1 MTDYRYVFFPCSD
14 YETLDDETKRI
25 IEQDEKVLEE
35 IQRYEG
41 ICADGLTRNLN
52 PENIEEKFGVFS
64 LINPNNTFTPEKWQ
78 SLKSAKKIARN
89 TEQTESLLTDLKLLP
104 ITNIRRLE
112 TKRQEVWD
120 GTSVR
125 KLNSCEYMGCIID
138 YTEKKLVGVAKAEIH
153 IPGEFFP
160 KNTTYFLPLHKNFV
174 YITEVDI
181 HPKYRGRH
189 LCKIF
194 LKWFMSKFPKY
205 SYFRIVNGSI
215 TGSGIPACMCYVKAG
230 IESGYKMYYLVDS
243 TNTFQEMT
251 SEECIYSENNPLK
264 LPREYFYIKKMT
276 GSGKINKKNNK
287 KTNKKTNR
295 KRKHKSRKN
304 KKNKEKKI
312 FSMKLNTYPRA
323 R

>member
-1 MTDYRYVFFPCSD
+1 MTDYRYVFFPCSEYRHIKPD
-14 YETLDDETKRI
+14 ILEI

-78 SLKSAKKIARN
+78 SLKSARKIARN
-89 TEQTESLLTDLKLLP
+89 TEQTESVLTDLKLLP

-120 GTSVR
+120 GASVR
-125 KLNSCEYMGCIID
+125 KLNKCEYMGCIID

-160 KNTTYFLPLHKNFV
+160 KNTTYSLPLDKKFV

-194 LKWFMSKFPKY
+194 LKWFMSRFPKY
-205 SYFRIVNGSI
+205 SYFTIENKSF

-251 SEECIYSENNPLK
+251 SEECIYSENNPLI

-276 GSGKINKKNNK
+276 GSGKTHK
-287 KTNKKTNR
+287 KTHKKTRR

-304 KKNKEKKI
+304 KKNKV
-312 FSMKLNTYPRA
+312 N
-323 R
+323 